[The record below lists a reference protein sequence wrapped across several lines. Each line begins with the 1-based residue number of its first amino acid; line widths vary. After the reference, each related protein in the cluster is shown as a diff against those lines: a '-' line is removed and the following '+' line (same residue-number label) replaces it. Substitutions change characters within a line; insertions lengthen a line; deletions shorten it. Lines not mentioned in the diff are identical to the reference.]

1 MVSAVSMTTVSVD
14 VVEEAG
20 ECGLESTDP
29 SMLGRSLEVE
39 SDSRTGVVREVVRHL
54 RERGGRWRGSE
65 SRSFVSH
72 GKIRQGHGG
81 D

>member
-20 ECGLESTDP
+20 ECGLESTEP

-39 SDSRTGVVREVVRHL
+39 SDSRTGSCEVESYVAPAL
-54 RERGGRWRGSE
+54 SDLGGSAPDAAGPS
-65 SRSFVSH
+65 
-72 GKIRQGHGG
+72 GK
-81 D
+81 